1 MSLMNYK
8 YVIVFNLII
17 LTFVSCGKKKTLKVA
32 KPVEAPATVPNL
44 ELLWKTDSLL
54 ITCESVLYSPEK
66 DVIYVSNVNKNPWEK
81 DGNGF
86 ISKLNIKGEIM
97 NLKWMEGFNGP
108 KGMSVLNGK
117 LYVSDIDKVV
127 VIDIENQKM
136 LNEYFVENNPQL
148 NDVTVGNGI
157 VYISGSGS
165 DTIYK
170 IEGDEIDEVAKD
182 TLGRLNGLLYQK
194 EGIYYA
200 ASASHC
206 FGLYNM
212 DSQTFKTLVPDI
224 GHGDGVIRLDNE
236 DFIISSWQGQIFYI
250 DSDNWTKTLL
260 LDTRDESINA
270 ADIDYIPATRTLLVP
285 TFFDNRVVA
294 YKVNYE

>member
-1 MSLMNYK
+1 MGYLKGQYMCQD
-8 YVIVFNLII
+8 
-17 LTFVSCGKKKTLKVA
+17 CGCSITDHHHHEHEHTHSHDSSTHQAAHETLHH
-32 KPVEAPATVPNL
+32 
-44 ELLWKTDSLL
+44 
-54 ITCESVLYSPEK
+54 
-66 DVIYVSNVNKNPWEK
+66 
-81 DGNGF
+81 
-86 ISKLNIKGEIM
+86 
-97 NLKWMEGFNGP
+97 
-108 KGMSVLNGK
+108 
-117 LYVSDIDKVV
+117 
-127 VIDIENQKM
+127 
-136 LNEYFVENNPQL
+136 NPQL